1 MYEELVRELLSDPQ
15 KLIQKKPFTRG
26 YQDATSSIDDGK
38 PVCVNGTVSARLPR
52 SKREIV
58 SPETFQKEL
67 DPNSHAVLFD
77 ENIPSLSIKTKQGGY
92 VDVKFSRCAIP
103 FQKIIKNKQV
113 LHLTGH
119 KMQFTLV
126 EEHPTDKQQ
135 KNFALF
141 KQYWDLRNQDGMK
154 TKMVDTQKSYGD
166 AGLLY
171 YFDYDNN
178 IKSRLLSFAD
188 GYVLCP
194 HNDQNGDRILES
206 VYYTDGNIEYID
218 SYDRKYMYR
227 YTLDNTS
234 SGANSNWVLHEPVE
248 HGFDEIPLIT
258 KRGNVAWNEVQPLC
272 EALELLYNVFM
283 AIQRRHGWGLLY
295 VKGKFKDSVQKIA
308 GSVILNDTSLEGKG
322 DAKFLTPPDPQ
333 GYLDTLNTLFD
344 NIQLGSSTTF
354 LLPKDI
360 KFSGDISGIAIQLT
374 QNLDINNALLGVI
387 EWQNV
392 ADKMVRLF
400 KYGLAKELVD
410 KNINRQA
417 ITEFQDLNINAKFK
431 VWRPMND
438 YEYNQMLTLLVSNGI
453 LSKRTGT
460 EKNTES
466 TPDEEIRLQT
476 QREEEAQRLQQQQA
490 QQGMINNNNINN
502 NQ

>member
-1 MYEELVRELLSDPQ
+1 M
-15 KLIQKKPFTRG
+15 
-26 YQDATSSIDDGK
+26 
-38 PVCVNGTVSARLPR
+38 
-52 SKREIV
+52 
-58 SPETFQKEL
+58 
-67 DPNSHAVLFD
+67 
-77 ENIPSLSIKTKQGGY
+77 
-92 VDVKFSRCAIP
+92 
-103 FQKIIKNKQV
+103 
-113 LHLTGH
+113 
-119 KMQFTLV
+119 
-126 EEHPTDKQQ
+126 
-135 KNFALF
+135 
-141 KQYWDLRNQDGMK
+141 
-154 TKMVDTQKSYGD
+154 
-166 AGLLY
+166 
-171 YFDYDNN
+171 
-178 IKSRLLSFAD
+178 
-188 GYVLCP
+188 
-194 HNDQNGDRILES
+194 
-206 VYYTDGNIEYID
+206 
-218 SYDRKYMYR
+218 
-227 YTLDNTS
+227 
-234 SGANSNWVLHEPVE
+234 
-248 HGFDEIPLIT
+248 
-258 KRGNVAWNEVQPLC
+258 
-272 EALELLYNVFM
+272 
-283 AIQRRHGWGLLY
+283 
-295 VKGKFKDSVQKIA
+295 
-308 GSVILNDTSLEGKG
+308 
-322 DAKFLTPPDPQ
+322 
-333 GYLDTLNTLFD
+333 NTLFD

-438 YEYNQMLTLLVSNGI
+438 YEYNQMLTLLVSSGI

-476 QREEEAQRLQQQQA
+476 QREEEAQRLQQQHA